1 MAFIDDVISS
11 GNLLEFLERLDRVL
25 EVYGGTRRNERVVAV
40 ALRNSLFPLCS
51 LLTSITVGSCVTAL

>member
-25 EVYGGTRRNERVVAV
+25 EVYGGLEGMRE
-40 ALRNSLFPLCS
+40 LWLLLSEILCS
-51 LLTSITVGSCVTAL
+51 HCARYVTSITVGSCVTAL